1 VSPGFA
7 VRAAAASLLAAVIAR
22 GTSLDAALEA
32 DGAFANLDKRDR
44 ALCRAIVGTALRR
57 HGSIEEILATL
68 IDRPPRHAGALFAI
82 LEVAAAQ
89 ILFMG
94 VADHAAVSVAVDQ
107 IAADRD
113 ARHFKGLA
121 NAVLRRLARE
131 RDALLAKLPP
141 EVDTPAWLHDRWR
154 AVYDA
159 ETTAAI
165 AAAHRVEPALDVTV
179 KDDPEGWAEK
189 LGGIVL
195 PTGSVRLIASGP
207 IENQPGFAEGAWWVQ
222 DAAAALPARLL
233 GDVRGKRV
241 ADLCAAPGGKTAQL
255 AAAGAIVT
263 AVDISAPRLD
273 RLRQN
278 LRRLGLAAE
287 TAVAD
292 VLEYEP
298 TQEARSAPRGE
309 ERSDRDRGIAA
320 TGKEKS
326 LFDAILLDAPCTS
339 TGTIR
344 RHPDIPWL
352 KRAGDVA
359 SLALLQARMIE
370 RAVSLLKP
378 GGTLVYCTC
387 SLEPEE
393 GEAQRAAA
401 LQRLPLTPL
410 PVTAAEVGG
419 LAEALT
425 ADGAVRTLPCH
436 LPTADPRL
444 SGLDGFYIAR
454 LGKA

>member
-1 VSPGFA
+1 MKDETRPKSASPGFA
-7 VRAAAASLLAAVIAR
+7 VRAAAASLLAAVMVR
-22 GTSLDAALEA
+22 GTSLDTALEA
-32 DGAFANLDKRDR
+32 DAAFAGLDTRDR

-121 NAVLRRLARE
+121 NAVLRRMARE

-141 EVDTPAWLHDRWR
+141 EIDTPAWLYDRWR
-154 AVYDA
+154 AAYGA

-165 AAAHRVEPALDVTV
+165 AAAHRIEPALDVTV
-179 KDDPEGWAEK
+179 KDDPEGRAEK

-195 PTGSVRLIASGP
+195 PTGTVRLIASGP
-207 IENQPGFAEGAWWVQ
+207 IENLPGFAEGAWWVQ

-255 AAAGAIVT
+255 AAAGALVT
-263 AVDISAPRLD
+263 AVDISEPRLD

-287 TAVAD
+287 TVVAD
-292 VLEYEP
+292 VLEW
-298 TQEARSAPRGE
+298 QLDAP
-309 ERSDRDRGIAA
+309 
-320 TGKEKS
+320 
-326 LFDAILLDAPCTS
+326 FDAVLLDAPCTS

-359 SLALLQARMIE
+359 TLAILQARMIE
-370 RAVSLLKP
+370 RASSFLRP

-393 GEAQRAAA
+393 GEAQRATA

-410 PVTAAEVGG
+410 PVAAAEIGG

-425 ADGAVRTLPCH
+425 AEGAVRTLPCH
-436 LPTADPRL
+436 LPNADPRL

>member
-1 VSPGFA
+1 
-7 VRAAAASLLAAVIAR
+7 
-22 GTSLDAALEA
+22 
-32 DGAFANLDKRDR
+32 
-44 ALCRAIVGTALRR
+44 
-57 HGSIEEILATL
+57 
-68 IDRPPRHAGALFAI
+68 
-82 LEVAAAQ
+82 
-89 ILFMG
+89 
-94 VADHAAVSVAVDQ
+94 HAAVSVAVDQ

-121 NAVLRRLARE
+121 NAVLRRMARE

-141 EVDTPAWLHDRWR
+141 EIDTPAWLYDRWR
-154 AVYDA
+154 AAYGA

-165 AAAHRVEPALDVTV
+165 AAAHRIEPALDVTV
-179 KDDPEGWAEK
+179 KDDPEGRAEK

-195 PTGSVRLIASGP
+195 PTGTVRLIASGP
-207 IENQPGFAEGAWWVQ
+207 IENLPGFAEGAWWVQ

-255 AAAGAIVT
+255 AAAGALVT
-263 AVDISAPRLD
+263 AVDISEPRLD

-287 TAVAD
+287 TVVAD
-292 VLEYEP
+292 VLEWQP
-298 TQEARSAPRGE
+298 AQEARSV
-309 ERSDRDRGIAA
+309 A
-320 TGKEKS
+320 TGKEKNP
-326 LFDAILLDAPCTS
+326 FDAVLLDAPCTS

-359 SLALLQARMIE
+359 TLAALQARMIE

-410 PVTAAEVGG
+410 PVAAAEVGG

-436 LPTADPRL
+436 LPNADPRL